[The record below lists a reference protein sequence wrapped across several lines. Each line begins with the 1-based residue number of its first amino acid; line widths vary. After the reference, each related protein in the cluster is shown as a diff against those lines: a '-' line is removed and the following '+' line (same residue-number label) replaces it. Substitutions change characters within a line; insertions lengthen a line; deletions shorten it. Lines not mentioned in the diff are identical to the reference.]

1 MNLALSLTLGR
12 ILLSPVFL
20 IFYLYY
26 QELGISLVF
35 LPFVLITI
43 LLFAEIS
50 DLLDGFVARYANQ
63 VTELGKLL
71 DPLADS
77 MFRLS
82 VFLTFT
88 QGLVQLPLW
97 LVLIFFYRD
106 LMISTLRTICALRG
120 VTLAARLSGKIKA
133 VAQGIC
139 ALIII
144 LMMIPYSLGML
155 ELELFQEIAFYLV
168 FATVSYTVFSGIEYF
183 FANFAYVKKTFGK
196 STA

>member
-1 MNLALSLTLGR
+1 MNLALSLTLCR
-12 ILLSPVFL
+12 ILLSPIFL
-20 IFYLYY
+20 MIYLYY
-26 QELGISLVF
+26 QELGIGLVF
-35 LPFVLITI
+35 LPFVLMSI
-43 LLFAEIS
+43 LLLAEIS
-50 DLLDGFVARYANQ
+50 DLLDGIAARRANQ

-82 VFLTFT
+82 VFLAFT

-106 LMISTLRTICALRG
+106 SVISTLRTICALRG

-133 VAQGIC
+133 VAQGVC

-144 LMMIPYSLGML
+144 MLMIPYSLGLL
-155 ELELFQEIAFYLV
+155 ELELFQEISFYLV
-168 FATVSYTVFSGIEYF
+168 FATVSYALFSGIEYL
-183 FANFAYVKKTFGK
+183 FANISYVKKALGK
-196 STA
+196 STV